1 MPRFDTDA
9 FVGPLLSSHL
19 SFTSPKQTMK
29 RLLLLILS
37 LGLCLYA
44 FAQKDIRKEL
54 QTKFIMAEAG
64 DTIYIPAGNFVS
76 SGAISMDEKKNVVVR
91 GAGIDK
97 TIISFKGQKDG
108 AEGFRIDN
116 STDIV
121 LMGMTLQDAS
131 GDLIKVMN
139 TNGIFMFDLKV
150 EWTGKPKKSNGAYGL
165 YPVSC
170 TNVVIDGCEAI
181 GASDAGIYVGQ
192 SHNIVV
198 RNSVAHH
205 NVAGIEIEN
214 STMADVRNCEAYEN
228 TGGLLVFDLPDLPKK
243 AGGNVRLY
251 NNHVHDNNY
260 KNFAPKGNSVAFVP
274 PGTGVIILAASNV
287 EVFNNKIINNQSF
300 STAIVSYFMTERPI
314 NDEEYYPYPTAIYI
328 HDNEFERERKKPI
341 LKHKLSL
348 LTFKMYKKDQPHIWF
363 DGILDKDKTGKD
375 GLYKAE
381 HQICVKNNKNGSF
394 VNLDAANKFKNA
406 SRDASNYDCER
417 SSLAAPEISVVND

>member
-1 MPRFDTDA
+1 
-9 FVGPLLSSHL
+9 
-19 SFTSPKQTMK
+19 MK
-29 RLLLLILS
+29 RLLLLAFALGTLYS
-37 LGLCLYA
+37 LQ
-44 FAQKDIRKEL
+44 AQKDIRKEL

-64 DTIYIPAGNFVS
+64 DTIHIPAGNFVS
-76 SGAISMDEKKNVVVR
+76 SGAISMDEKKKVVVK
-91 GAGIDK
+91 GAGMDK
-97 TIISFKGQKDG
+97 TTISFKGQTDG

-116 STDIV
+116 SKDIV
-121 LMGMTLQDAS
+121 LMGMTLQDAK

-139 TNGIFMFDLKV
+139 TTGIFMFDVKV
-150 EWTGKPKKSNGAYGL
+150 EWTGKPKKTNGAYGF

-170 TNVVIDGCEAI
+170 TNVVIDGCVAI

-198 RNSVAHH
+198 MNSVAHH

-251 NNHVHDNNY
+251 NNKVHDNNY

-274 PGTGVIILAASNV
+274 PGTGIIILAASNV
-287 EVFNNKIINNQSF
+287 EVYNNEIINNQSF
-300 STAIVSYFMTERPI
+300 STSIVSYYMTERPI
-314 NDEEYYPYPTAIYI
+314 NDKEYYPYPTAIYI
-328 HDNEFERERKKPI
+328 HDNTFERENTKPI

-348 LTFKMYKKDQPHIWF
+348 LTFKMFKKNQPHIWY

-375 GLYKAE
+375 GLYTSE
-381 HQICVKNNKNGSF
+381 HQICVRNNKNGSF
-394 VNLDAANKFKNA
+394 VNLDAENNFKNT
-406 SRDASNYDCER
+406 SQDASIYDCER
-417 SSLAAPEISVVND
+417 NSLSAPEISVIND